1 MAIVMHTNLV
11 FTPPFR
17 TNFGFPTKTPNFKTL
32 VQQTASLRGEI
43 RVSLTPYPIWT
54 WDFPVNWMRGS
65 EQDQNSAYQ
74 YLLGFFLSMGGQFSD
89 FLYEDPYD
97 CQISEGNPAFL
108 GTGDGK
114 TVNFQLIRPIGMGS
128 DIVQNLNGIPKIY
141 INGIQTTGFELDTSG
156 VLTFNTAP
164 PSQVILSWSGRFYYR
179 VRFDSDSQD
188 YKQFMDKLWSME
200 SLKLRSVIL

>member
-1 MAIVMHTNLV
+1 MHTNLV

-54 WDFPVNWMRGS
+54 WEFPVNWMKGS

-74 YLLGFFLSMGGQFSD
+74 YLLGFFMSMGGQFSD

-97 CQISEGNPAFL
+97 NQISASAPAYF
-108 GTGDGK
+108 GTGDGA
-114 TVNFQLIRPIGMGS
+114 TINYQLVRPIGMGT
-128 DIVQNLNGIPKIY
+128 DIVQNLNGSPTIY
-141 INGIQTTGFELDTSG
+141 VNGTATTVTMDTSG
-156 VLTFNTAP
+156 VVTFPNAPAASAVLT
-164 PSQVILSWSGRFYYR
+164 WSGNFYYR
-179 VRFDSDSQD
+179 VRFDEDSQD
-188 YKQFMDKLWSME
+188 YKQFMDKLWSMD

>member
-1 MAIVMHTNLV
+1 
-11 FTPPFR
+11 
-17 TNFGFPTKTPNFKTL
+17 

-65 EQDQNSAYQ
+65 EQDQNSVYQ

-97 CQISEGNPAFL
+97 NQIADSSPVYFGS
-108 GTGDGK
+108 GDGK
-114 TVNFQLIRPIGMGS
+114 TVNFQAIRPIGMGS
-128 DIVQNLNGIPKIY
+128 DLVQNLNGTPKIY
-141 INGIQTTGFELDTSG
+141 INGTQTTDLQMDTTG
-156 VLTFNTAP
+156 VVTFNSAP
-164 PSQVILSWSGRFYYR
+164 ASGAILTWSGRFYYR

-188 YKQFMDKLWSME
+188 YKQFMDKLWSMN

>member
-1 MAIVMHTNLV
+1 MHTNLI
-11 FTPPFR
+11 FTPPLR
-17 TNFGFPTKTPNFKTL
+17 SNFGFPTKTPSFKTI
-32 VQQTASLRGEI
+32 VQETASLRGEI

-65 EQDQNSAYQ
+65 EQDQNSTYQ

-97 CQISEGNPAFL
+97 NQIPASAPAYF

-114 TVNFQLIRPIGMGS
+114 TVNFQLVRPIGMGT
-128 DIVQNLNGIPKIY
+128 DIVQNFNGTPTIY
-141 INGIQTTGFELDTSG
+141 SNGQRTTPLQMDTTGVVTFAAAPAEG
-156 VLTFNTAP
+156 AILT
-164 PSQVILSWSGRFYYR
+164 WSGNFYYR
-179 VRFDSDSQD
+179 VRFDADSQG
-188 YKQFMDKLWSME
+188 YKQFMDKLWSMD

>member
-1 MAIVMHTNLV
+1 MHTNLV

-32 VQQTASLRGEI
+32 IQQTASLRGEI

-54 WDFPVNWMRGS
+54 WEFAVNWMRGS
-65 EQDQNSAYQ
+65 EQDQNSVYQ

-97 CQISEGNPAFL
+97 NQIAENAPAYF
-108 GTGDGK
+108 GTGDGG
-114 TVNFQLIRPIGMGS
+114 TNNFQLIRPIGAGN
-128 DIVQNLNGIPKIY
+128 DIVQNLNGMPKVY
-141 INGIQTTGFELDTSG
+141 VNGTQTTNLQMDSTG
-156 VLTFNTAP
+156 VVTFNNAP
-164 PSQVILSWSGRFYYR
+164 VNGAILTWSGRFYYR
-179 VRFDSDSQD
+179 VRFDSDSQN
-188 YKQFMDKLWSME
+188 YKQFMDKLWSMD

>member
-1 MAIVMHTNLV
+1 MHTNLV

-17 TNFGFPTKTPNFKTL
+17 TNFGFPTKTPNFKTI

-54 WDFPVNWMRGS
+54 WDFPVNWMKGS
-65 EQDQNSAYQ
+65 EQDQNSVYQ
-74 YLLGFFLSMGGQFSD
+74 YLLGFFMSMGGQLSD

-97 CQISEGNPAFL
+97 NQISASAPAYF

-114 TVNFQLIRPIGMGS
+114 TTIFQLVRPIGMGS
-128 DIVQNLNGIPKIY
+128 DIVQNLNGMPTIY
-141 INGIQTTGFELDTSG
+141 VNGSQNTSFVMDTTG
-156 VLTFNTAP
+156 VVTFNNGFVP
-164 PSQVILSWSGRFYYR
+164 PSGSVLAWSGNFYYR
-179 VRFDSDSQD
+179 VRFDEDSQD
-188 YKQFMDKLWSME
+188 YKQFMDKLWSMD